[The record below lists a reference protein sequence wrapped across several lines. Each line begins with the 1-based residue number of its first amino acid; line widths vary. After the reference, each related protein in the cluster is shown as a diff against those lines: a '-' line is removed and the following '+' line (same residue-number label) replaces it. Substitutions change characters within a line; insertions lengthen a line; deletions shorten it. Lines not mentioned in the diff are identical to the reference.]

1 MSTVAPLR
9 TTHVQPGG
17 GRTLGAVAAEW
28 TKLWSVRSTAWS
40 LVAAAALVVSGGLV
54 LGMSAAASAEAGH
67 DVQSAPHLAAVGL
80 QLALL
85 ALVAMTTLSVTSE
98 YSSGTISTTLQGV
111 PLRGRV
117 LAAKAAVVGA
127 VTFVAGVVLSAVGT
141 VSVVSTM
148 GEAGDIDGRE
158 VVLSMLGAGAY
169 VALLSLLTLGLGT
182 GAAQR
187 GRHDHQRPAAVARDP
202 ADHAPRRGRLAA
214 ARRRLPPQCCRADPD
229 DAGVDAVRRVGRG
242 AGARRLGGGG
252 GRGGLCRAAD
262 EGRVT
267 RQSVSRRTQKL

>member
-148 GEAGDIDGRE
+148 GEAGDVDGRE
-158 VVLSMLGAGAY
+158 VVLSVLGAGAY
-169 VALLSLLTLGLGT
+169 VALLSLLTLGLGLALRS
-182 GAAQR
+182 AA
-187 GRHDHQRPAAVARDP
+187 GTITSVLLLL
-202 ADHAPRRGRLAA
+202 LAI
-214 ARRRLPPQCCRADPD
+214 PQIMLLV
-229 DAGVDAVRRVGRG
+229 GVDW
-242 AGARRLGGGG
+242 LQ
-252 GRGGLCRAAD
+252 RAAD
-262 EGRVT
+262 YLPSAAGQILMTQASTPYGAGVAVLVLVGWAVAAAGAGYAVLRT
-267 RQSVSRRTQKL
+267 RDA